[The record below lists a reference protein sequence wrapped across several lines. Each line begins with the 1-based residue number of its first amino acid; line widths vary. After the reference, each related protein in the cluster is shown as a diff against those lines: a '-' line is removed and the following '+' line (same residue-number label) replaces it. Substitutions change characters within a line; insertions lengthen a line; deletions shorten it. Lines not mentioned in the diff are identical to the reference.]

1 MKNLLLALILL
12 PFITGCSKD
21 KVRNTNP
28 YLPDYSFN
36 LTINTNLAS
45 YSKLNFNMQPL
56 YINDGTSGIKGII
69 VMKVSDT
76 DFRAWE
82 ASCPN
87 QYPSDCST
95 MVISGLNAK
104 CNCEDAYEYNM
115 FSGIGNNGAS
125 YTMIPYRV
133 EVLGNNSIRVY
144 N

>member
-28 YLPDYSFN
+28 YLPDYSFS

-95 MVISGLNAK
+95 LVISGLNAK
-104 CNCEDAYEYNM
+104 CNCDNLEYSLFTGVGSSQYAM
-115 FSGIGNNGAS
+115 K
-125 YTMIPYRV
+125 PYKV
-133 EVLGNNSIRVY
+133 EVFSTTSLRVY

>member
-12 PFITGCSKD
+12 LFITGCSKD

-104 CNCEDAYEYNM
+104 CNCDNLEYSL
-115 FSGIGNNGAS
+115 FTGVGSGQYSMKA
-125 YTMIPYRV
+125 YRV
-133 EVLGNNSIRVY
+133 EVLSPTSLVVSN
-144 N
+144 

>member
-12 PFITGCSKD
+12 PFINGCSKD

-28 YLPDYSFN
+28 YLPDYSF
-36 LTINTNLAS
+36 TFPINTNLAS

-56 YINDGTSGIKGII
+56 YINVETVGIKGII

-104 CNCEDAYEYNM
+104 CNCDNQEYSLFTGVGSSQYAM
-115 FSGIGNNGAS
+115 K
-125 YTMIPYRV
+125 PYKI
-133 EVLGNNSIRVY
+133 EVLSPTSLVVSN
-144 N
+144 

>member
-1 MKNLLLALILL
+1 MSKKYSKNEKSLLALILL

-28 YLPDYSFN
+28 YLPDYSFR

-76 DFRAWE
+76 DFKAWE
-82 ASCPN
+82 AACPN
-87 QYPSDCST
+87 QNLSDCST
-95 MVISGLNAK
+95 MVISGLNANATATILNIA
-104 CNCEDAYEYNM
+104 CL
-115 FSGIGNNGAS
+115 
-125 YTMIPYRV
+125 RV
-133 EVLGNNSIRVY
+133 LVQVNIQ
-144 N
+144 

>member
-28 YLPDYSFN
+28 YLPDYSFS

-82 ASCPN
+82 AACPN
-87 QYPSDCST
+87 QNLSDCST

-104 CNCEDAYEYNM
+104 CNCDNLEYSL
-115 FSGIGNNGAS
+115 FTGVGSGQYPMKA
-125 YTMIPYRV
+125 YRV
-133 EVLGNNSIRVY
+133 EVLSPTSLRVY

>member
-28 YLPDYSFN
+28 YLPDYSFS

-82 ASCPN
+82 AACPN
-87 QYPSDCST
+87 QNLSDCST

-104 CNCEDAYEYNM
+104 CNCDNLEYSL
-115 FSGIGNNGAS
+115 FTGVGSGQYPMKA
-125 YTMIPYRV
+125 YRV
-133 EVLGNNSIRVY
+133 EVLSPTSLVVSN
-144 N
+144 

>member
-28 YLPDYSFN
+28 YLPDYSFR

-76 DFRAWE
+76 DFKAWE
-82 ASCPN
+82 AACPN
-87 QYPSDCST
+87 QNLSDCST

-104 CNCEDAYEYNM
+104 CNCDNLEYSL
-115 FSGIGNNGAS
+115 FTGVGSGQYPMKA
-125 YTMIPYRV
+125 YRV
-133 EVLGNNSIRVY
+133 EVLSPTSLVVSN
-144 N
+144 